1 MDYDLGYFDLDT
13 CVLKPT
19 RQSVLPQVVTIGPSF
34 HARFGLGE
42 DPWQPYKKTID
53 RWLWPDIF
61 RGPEASVA
69 RAKEAIIDYNSA
81 VGDPR
86 ARLSSFLNIPD
97 RVQSIGR
104 QLGYGVGE
112 DMDVLLAEV
121 D

>member
-1 MDYDLGYFDLDT
+1 MALAGHISR
-13 CVLKPT
+13 T
-19 RQSVLPQVVTIGPSF
+19 RSV
-34 HARFGLGE
+34 H
-42 DPWQPYKKTID
+42 
-53 RWLWPDIF
+53 
-61 RGPEASVA
+61 
-69 RAKEAIIDYNSA
+69 KEAIIDYNSA

-86 ARLSSFLNIPD
+86 ARLSSLLNIPD

>member
-1 MDYDLGYFDLDT
+1 M
-13 CVLKPT
+13 CWNH
-19 RQSVLPQVVTIGPSF
+19 STIRSAPGCHHRTFF

-61 RGPEASVA
+61 RGQEASVS
-69 RAKEAIIDYNSA
+69 RAKEAITDYNSA
-81 VGDPR
+81 VGEG
-86 ARLSSFLNIPD
+86 RLSSFLSISD